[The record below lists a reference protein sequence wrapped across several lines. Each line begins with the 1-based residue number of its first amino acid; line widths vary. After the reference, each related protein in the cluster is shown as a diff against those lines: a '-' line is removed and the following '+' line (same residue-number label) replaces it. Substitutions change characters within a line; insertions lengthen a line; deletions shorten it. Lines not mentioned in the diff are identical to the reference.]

1 MYAIKA
7 KIKDIK
13 TTEGSYIK
21 TTEGSYKNILIAE
34 KHKRRLEKRYPGT
47 IFRIERAS
55 KKDNSF
61 NDFYAVEKIFGRKE
75 EAKSDKPEAIKRIN

>member
-7 KIKDIK
+7 KIKD
-13 TTEGSYIK
+13 IK

-55 KKDNSF
+55 KKDDSF

-75 EAKSDKPEAIKRIN
+75 EDKSDKPKTTTGAN